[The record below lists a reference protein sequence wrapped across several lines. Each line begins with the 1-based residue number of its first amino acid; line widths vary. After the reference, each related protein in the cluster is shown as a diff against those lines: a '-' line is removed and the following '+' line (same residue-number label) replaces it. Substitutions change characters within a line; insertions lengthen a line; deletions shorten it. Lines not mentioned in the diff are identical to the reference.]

1 MNESI
6 LVSVAYKSIILID
19 SIFSIF
25 AAGIVIYLF
34 IYKRRSISSIYHM
47 LLNYSFQI
55 SLKELDIK
63 IDRLNDFNSDD
74 DEQKETVIFILNE
87 IVGQM
92 RGNPILK
99 KECDTILK
107 KLSKYAENPKFL
119 TEPKKRSVVSELRET
134 LRNINIENYKDM
146 IGENH
151 E

>member
-6 LVSVAYKSIILID
+6 LVSTAYKSIILID

-74 DEQKETVIFILNE
+74 DEQRETVIIILNE

-99 KECDTILK
+99 KECDIILK
-107 KLSKYAENPKFL
+107 KLSKYAENPKVL

-134 LRNINIENYKDM
+134 LRNINIEKYKDM